1 MTSQANTYSQ
11 TVNGML
17 NKLKMIK
24 AVANN
29 IANAGTSGYKREIP
43 ESINFKSVLD
53 DITLKDSSQGPIKR
67 TGNPLDIA
75 IEGNAF
81 ILVESGNGPIPVRNG
96 KLNFNDKGLL
106 VTHEGQEV
114 IIVEKTDKP
123 INLAQQY
130 DIHINE
136 SGEIFANG
144 ERYGRIAMKIMD
156 NKPVRLHQGFVEG
169 SNVSLMTEM
178 VAMSLTFRSFEASEK
193 ALGMEASVDKELVE
207 KYGRNV

>member
-1 MTSQANTYSQ
+1 MTQPNSYSQ

-43 ESINFKSVLD
+43 ESVNFKSVLND
-53 DITLKDSSQGPIKR
+53 VTLKDPSQGTLKR
-67 TGNPLDIA
+67 TGNQLDIA
-75 IEGNAF
+75 IEGNAY
-81 ILVESGNGPIPVRNG
+81 ILVESKNGPIPTRNG
-96 KLNFNDKGLL
+96 RLNFNDKGSL
-106 VTHEGQEV
+106 VTQDGSEV

-123 INLAQQY
+123 ISLTKQY
-130 DIHINE
+130 DIKINE
-136 SGEIFANG
+136 NGEICAGG

-156 NKPVRLHQGFVEG
+156 NKPVKLHQGFLEG
-169 SNVSLMTEM
+169 SNVNLMSEM
-178 VAMSLTFRSFEASEK
+178 VALSFTFRSFEASEK
-193 ALGMEASVDKELVE
+193 ALGMETSVDKELIE

>member
-1 MTSQANTYSQ
+1 MTQSNTYSQ

-43 ESINFKSVLD
+43 ESVNFKSVLNEV
-53 DITLKDSSQGPIKR
+53 TLKDSSQGPLKR
-67 TGNPLDIA
+67 TGNQLDIA
-75 IEGNAF
+75 IEGNAY
-81 ILVESGNGPIPVRNG
+81 ILVESKDGPVPTRNG
-96 KLNFNDKGLL
+96 KLSFNDKGSL
-106 VTHEGQEV
+106 VTQDGQEV

-123 INLAQQY
+123 ISLSKQY
-130 DIHINE
+130 DIKINE
-136 SGEIFANG
+136 NGEIFAG
-144 ERYGRIAMKIMD
+144 TEKYGRIAMKIMD

-169 SNVSLMTEM
+169 SNVNMMSEM
-178 VAMSLTFRSFEASEK
+178 VALSLTFRAFEASEK
-193 ALGMEASVDKELVE
+193 ALGMETSVDKELIE